1 MQLVLASGNKGKL
14 REFQAMFDEP
24 IVPFGEVMEPF
35 EIVEDGD
42 TFAAN
47 ALIKARAIYRALHRT
62 AADAESLR
70 TTDGILNQV
79 QDDRAPRHSGLD
91 PESPQTV
98 GKIYNLVQ
106 DDYIVIAD
114 DSGISVPALGGEPG
128 IYSARYAGEDAS
140 DRDNLYK
147 LIDTLKAR
155 AIERTPAYYTAAIAI
170 VSARGEYVVH
180 GWMHG
185 EVIRQARGEKGF
197 GYDPMFIPE
206 GYDQTL
212 GELDDEVKKRI
223 SHRSKAL
230 ELARPIIGMLGRGHL
245 KH

>member
-47 ALIKARAIYRALHRT
+47 ALIKARAIYRALHYPT
-62 AADAESLR
+62 ADAESLR
-70 TTDGILNQV
+70 PTDGILNQV
-79 QDDRAPRHSGLD
+79 QDDSASRHSGLD

-155 AIERTPAYYTAAIAI
+155 AIKRTPAYYTAAIAI
-170 VSARGEYVVH
+170 VSAKGEYVVH

-212 GELDDEVKKRI
+212 GELDDEVKKTI